1 MDEPGRRRAFVVG
14 IGGTTKPLSS
24 SEKALAWALACAEQE
39 GAETRLLNGHFLAAL
54 PIYDPE
60 IPDRSD
66 AQRELVET
74 VRRADGVIIATPAYH
89 AGISG
94 MVKNALDHLEDLR
107 TDERPYLDG
116 RAVGSIVTALGLQGG
131 GATLTSVRTIIHAL
145 RGWPTPVGVTL
156 NTEGRLFDES
166 GACIDAKSSAQLQ
179 LVARQVVG
187 FAVNN
192 SRVQSH

>member
-1 MDEPGRRRAFVVG
+1 MDGTGRRRAFVVG
-14 IGGTTKPLSS
+14 IGGTTKPRSS
-24 SEKALAWALACAEQE
+24 SEKALACAEQE
-39 GAETRLLNGHFLAAL
+39 GAETRLLNGHFLATL
-54 PIYDPE
+54 PIYDSE
-60 IPDRSD
+60 VTDRSD

-74 VRRADGVIIATPAYH
+74 VRRADGVLIATPAYH

-94 MVKNALDHLEDLR
+94 MVKNSLDHLEDLR

-116 RAVGSIVTALGLQGG
+116 RAVGSIITALDLQGG

-166 GACIDAKSSAQLQ
+166 GACIDAKSSAQLL
-179 LVARQVVG
+179 LVAQQVVG
-187 FAVNN
+187 FCCQ
-192 SRVQSH
+192 RY